1 MLTRTGN
8 GSVQKVT
15 KEVLICS
22 ETARYNNKIH
32 EAARISGGG
41 MKISAMLHA
50 SLMPFFFSTSSYQ
63 ILAKTPLI
71 GQYEKS
77 WKGNLN
83 LPSAGR
89 LLQNPSQLGEA
100 TQLVKKLNE
109 LADYGIHLDSQKK
122 IALTHF
128 LLTIGPALGWVSR
141 SYGHCPKKQWFS
153 FKIASLREAPPK
165 LSPGSKGHC
174 P

>member
-1 MLTRTGN
+1 MFRNSEIHQTKFTR
-8 GSVQKVT
+8 QP
-15 KEVLICS
+15 EFQ
-22 ETARYNNKIH
+22 E
-32 EAARISGGG
+32 GGW
-41 MKISAMLHA
+41 KYPWCYKHLWCRFS
-50 SLMPFFFSTSSYQ
+50 STSSYQ

-89 LLQNPSQLGEA
+89 RLQNPSQLGEA

-122 IALTHF
+122 IALTLF

-141 SYGHCPKKQWFS
+141 SYGHCPKKQCFS
-153 FKIASLREAPPK
+153 FKIASLTRSALKELMMILYPK
-165 LSPGSKGHC
+165 YVCFS
-174 P
+174 